1 MYIVYTRSY
10 VVSRSTSILER
21 RETNEVATNIEH
33 VVHVLWILSTTDS
46 RNAVPLTYS
55 TPVAGSGT
63 ALPYKKGLTI
73 SPFLLLL
80 SRVSRA

>member
-73 SPFLLLL
+73 SPLLLL